1 MDTPAVSRAYLSRK
15 LTRPSRPRRGH
26 VAHGPRCPRLH
37 ASAVEGLGAKRP
49 VAKGGPITPCEG
61 RCRRCQ
67 QATRTRVALTTA
79 SSTLGRWHENPNALH
94 VPRRRSSFVASA
106 PNTSGIIRFGRRTRH
121 RRTGLPRLIAPDLGK
136 PEIGSS
142 NAPSD
147 RSISGQCKHR
157 ELATERCIVPQRSI
171 AANGAQAGG
180 GIRQAS
186 GKTDTSPAA
195 DTG

>member
-1 MDTPAVSRAYLSRK
+1 PRDTRNQKERDTKTQGYLLSGYGYTGRVTGVPLPK
-15 LTRPSRPRRGH
+15 AHPTPPDQRRGH

-121 RRTGLPRLIAPDLGK
+121 RRTGLPRLIAPDLG
-136 PEIGSS
+136 
-142 NAPSD
+142 
-147 RSISGQCKHR
+147 
-157 ELATERCIVPQRSI
+157 
-171 AANGAQAGG
+171 
-180 GIRQAS
+180 
-186 GKTDTSPAA
+186 
-195 DTG
+195 